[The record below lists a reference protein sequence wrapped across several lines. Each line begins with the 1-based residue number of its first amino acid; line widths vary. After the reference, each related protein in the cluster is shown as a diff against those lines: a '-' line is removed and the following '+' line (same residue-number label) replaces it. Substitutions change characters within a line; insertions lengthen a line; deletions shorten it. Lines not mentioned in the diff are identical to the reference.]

1 MCPQSAHYDSHD
13 RHARMH
19 DLRVSIECQT
29 IKTGSLSLGVSK
41 TQISS
46 FADRSCHR
54 SRHLCSVHFC
64 NLRFN
69 RTKSSP
75 VADDEVT
82 DQDPSSTEFG
92 LVHDLVSSIE
102 GTRSNGDVQASC
114 AIVMNMPGLIASQF
128 ECRMHGIST
137 IPWQGARNYI
147 ESSSMRSSSV
157 RWPSTELQAAAK
169 GSPFQAQETQ

>member
-1 MCPQSAHYDSHD
+1 MTRTID
-13 RHARMH
+13 MH
-19 DLRVSIECQT
+19 GCRIQGYMKSIECQT

-46 FADRSCHR
+46 FADRSCYR

-64 NLRFN
+64 NLRFG
-69 RTKSSP
+69 RTKPSP
-75 VADDEVT
+75 VADDEVA
-82 DQDPSSTEFG
+82 DQDQSSTEFG

-102 GTRSNGDVQASC
+102 GTCTRSNGDVQASC

-128 ECRMHGIST
+128 ECRMHGT
-137 IPWQGARNYI
+137 RTMPWQGARNYI
-147 ESSSMRSSSV
+147 ESSSMRSLSV
-157 RWPSTELQAAAK
+157 RWPSTELQATVN